1 VAELSALQD
10 VVEDIRNRRATLVAA
25 SPQLPEFLMQTVQKH
40 HLRFNLLHD
49 AGNSV
54 ARQFNLV
61 WQLPED
67 LQEIYRGFNIDLEKF
82 NGNQSWEL
90 PMPARFIID
99 KDGIIRAAAVY
110 PDHTD
115 RPEPESI
122 IEVLDKL

>member
-1 VAELSALQD
+1 MAV
-10 VVEDIRNRRATLVAA
+10 
-25 SPQLPEFLMQTVQKH
+25 SPQQPRFLDATVQKH

-49 AGNSV
+49 ENNTI

-67 LQEIYRGFNIDLEKF
+67 LQEIYKGFGINLERF
-82 NGNQSWEL
+82 NGNDSWQL

-99 KDGIIRAAAVY
+99 RSGIIRDALVY

-115 RPEPESI
+115 RPDPESI
-122 IEVLDKL
+122 LTVEGKKLLKNYLDLSEA